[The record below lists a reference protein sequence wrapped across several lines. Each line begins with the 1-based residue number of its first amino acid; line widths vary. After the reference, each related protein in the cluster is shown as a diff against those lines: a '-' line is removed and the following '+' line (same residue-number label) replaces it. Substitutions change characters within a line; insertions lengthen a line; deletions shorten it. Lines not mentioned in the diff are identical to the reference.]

1 MQSYFDDP
9 QSQPNQNIIA
19 TISYFAALTVG
30 SIWVAIRILTGWIA
44 LGERNDI
51 PRSNINSIEW
61 FIAFIAALFAIVA
74 LRTLWGLMRRERASW
89 DWAQWGSMIA
99 AGFGIVISSYTILAS
114 TNASEHRTFDTTE
127 LTVGIA
133 LFILSIF
140 IYQLTTAES
149 LYTPGRHI
157 SIQFGASPSTGA
169 IIGFVAIFLG
179 FAMAADSFLFTTS
192 IANSLTRGSTRGI
205 IAIAV
210 TILMISGE
218 FDLSVGSILGVAGMT
233 FILTLTEGIDF
244 LGPLSFGAQPVGVSI
259 VLALGFALVLGLV
272 NGVLLVTTG
281 IPSFI
286 VTLGTLF
293 AYRAITLV
301 VVSEGR
307 IIRYADYFD
316 TDPIIHIDRW
326 LLVAIPL
333 VILAA
338 AAFIAFQILPQ
349 YWNRVN
355 HNWSIQHQNG
365 SFGTTTAIA
374 SGLWAL
380 VVTALLGI
388 VILWG
393 LGAALMHAQE
403 IKSIEGL
410 GFLILLVAIVVT
422 FFYLS
427 RFLGNEWQTFKQQ
440 RTIMRQ
446 ISHEEMSNQPFY
458 VTIANG
464 IGYFVSDLLQIGQK
478 VIAGFIGI
486 LLSIGAFVLCLNFL
500 FVERDGSLTMSFF
513 NLVNSRWSF
522 TFEGVTHG
530 LLPAL
535 NIPVT
540 ANFRN
545 SIIWWVILVAFF
557 HIILTRT
564 RYGNAVFATGGNTQA
579 ARAQGINVTLIKVQG
594 FMLTAFLAG
603 LAAILETSRSPSVD
617 PTEGT
622 GWELETIAMTVVGG
636 ALLTGGYGS
645 VIGTMLGTLIFG
657 MLATG
662 LVQVNLPN
670 RMFEGVVGVIMISA
684 VILNN
689 ITKRRS

>member
-9 QSQPNQNIIA
+9 QSQANQNIIA
-19 TISYFAALTVG
+19 TIAYFTALTLG
-30 SIWVAIRILTGWIA
+30 SIWVVVRILTGWIA
-44 LGERNDI
+44 LGERNNISRNDI
-51 PRSNINSIEW
+51 NTIEW
-61 FIAFIAALFAIVA
+61 FVTIIAVLFAVVA
-74 LRTLWGLMRRERASW
+74 LRTLWGLLLRERASW
-89 DWAQWGSMIA
+89 DWAQWVSLIGA
-99 AGFGIVISSYTILAS
+99 AFGIVISAYALLGS
-114 TNASEHRTFDTTE
+114 TNASQHRTFDNTE
-127 LTVGIA
+127 FIVGVA
-133 LFILSIF
+133 LFILSVF
-140 IYQLTTAES
+140 IYQITTVES

-244 LGPLSFGAQPVGVSI
+244 LGPLSFGAQPVGISI
-259 VLALGFALVLGLV
+259 VLALGFALILGLI
-272 NGVLLVTTG
+272 NGLLLVLTG

-316 TDPIIHIDRW
+316 EDPIIHIDRW

-333 VILAA
+333 LIFIAV
-338 AAFIAFQILPQ
+338 AFIAYRILPQ
-349 YWNRVN
+349 LWNQFIN
-355 HNWSIQHQNG
+355 NWSIQHQNG

-374 SGLWAL
+374 NGLWAL
-380 VVTALLGI
+380 IITALLGI

-393 LGAALMHAQE
+393 LGAALMHAEQIE
-403 IKSIEGL
+403 SIEGL
-410 GFLILLVAIVVT
+410 GLLIVLVAVVVA
-422 FFYLS
+422 FFYVNRYIGS
-427 RFLGNEWQTFKQQ
+427 AWQEFKQQ
-440 RTIMRQ
+440 RAMVRQ
-446 ISHEEMSNQPFY
+446 ISHEEMSSQPFY
-458 VTIANG
+458 ISIPNG
-464 IGYFVSDLLQIGQK
+464 IAYFLSDLFTIGER
-478 VIAGFIGI
+478 VLAGLVGIAI
-486 LLSIGAFVLCLNFL
+486 SIAVFVVCLHFL
-500 FVERDGSLTMSFF
+500 FVERDGSLTISFF
-513 NLVNSRWSF
+513 DVVNSRWSF
-522 TFEGVTHG
+522 TFAGVSRD
-530 LLPAL
+530 LISL

-545 SIIWWVILVAFF
+545 SIIWWIILVVFF

-579 ARAQGINVTLIKVQG
+579 ARAQGINVTSIKVQG

-603 LAAILETSRSPSVD
+603 IAAILETSRSPSVD

-670 RMFEGVVGVIMISA
+670 RMFEGVVGVIMIAA

-689 ITKRRS
+689 LTKRRS